1 MGLQQGNKD
10 KTAMWRLLCV
20 SLILVGLSSINAAQQ
35 ELKKNVSEFME
46 VGYSRGR
53 VGTRVTELAV
63 TVQHNDM
70 FEGEEDVDMDI
81 LRIEVKAEDGCWTNV
96 EGKPVRR
103 GKDKRMWRVK
113 VIPCKKYF
121 VRLGI
126 KRDGCIE
133 YHEHPTTV
141 GPASS
146 EEIENSHFRPSKPEN
161 VGITTQTDDSVS
173 VSWTPSECSESHE
186 LLYESHDGDDSG
198 NITVNAGMESVTIK
212 DLKNCTDYSV
222 YVTAV
227 VGEEFSDEAEADFST
242 CYEDTEEGVPDKKP
256 DDSATRCEPVEKEC
270 EVEEDTSTDITMLEL
285 VVLDQ
290 SEQKETAED
299 EKLKLLQY
307 STEPQTQIQSRF
319 GPDTETSQA
328 ISSHTKLVGVFL
340 TQAVLY

>member
-1 MGLQQGNKD
+1 MV
-10 KTAMWRLLCV
+10 R
-20 SLILVGLSSINAAQQ
+20 
-35 ELKKNVSEFME
+35 
-46 VGYSRGR
+46 
-53 VGTRVTELAV
+53 
-63 TVQHNDM
+63 HNDM
-70 FEGEEDVDMDI
+70 FEGEEDMDMDI

-121 VRLGI
+121 VRMGI

-133 YHEHPTTV
+133 YHEHSTTV

-146 EEIENSHFRPSKPEN
+146 EEIANSHFRPSKPDN
-161 VGITTQTDDSVS
+161 VGIATMTDDSVS
-173 VSWTPSECSESHE
+173 VSWTPSECSESYE

-227 VGEEFSDEAEADFST
+227 VGEEFSDEGEADFST

-256 DDSATRCEPVEKEC
+256 DDSAGFCEPVEKEC
-270 EVEEDTSTDITMLEL
+270 EVEEQTSTDITMLEL

-290 SEQKETAED
+290 SQQKETAD
-299 EKLKLLQY
+299 DDKLKLLQY
-307 STEPQTQIQSRF
+307 STEPQTQIQPRF
-319 GPDTETSQA
+319 GPDTESSQHTESSQAISSQTESSQA
-328 ISSHTKLVGVFL
+328 ISSHTKLVCVIL
-340 TQAVLY
+340 TQVVLFLL